1 MDTKQIAEIE
11 YKADFTNFKDTGQKG
26 IEDFSMDTFKDKFM
40 PDKNL
45 GKNNEDIL
53 KQYNTGKTGYDVAL
67 PKATP
72 TPSMPAM
79 PAMPTAPIPVAL
91 RVAHRFHW

>member
-53 KQYNTGKTGYDVAL
+53 KQYNTGKPGTMLLFQKQPRPRPCLLCPPCQRLQSG
-67 PKATP
+67 
-72 TPSMPAM
+72 S
-79 PAMPTAPIPVAL
+79 L